1 MTEDSTNGQAR
12 SWLGRLA
19 HIFSSTPATRD
30 DITEILRSAY
40 DDKVIDSEA
49 LEIMEGALSVAD
61 QQVREIMVPRSQ
73 MTVIPETADIEEI
86 LALVTES
93 KHSRFPVI
101 GESIDDIKGVLLAK
115 ELLPL
120 LLTGKDNF
128 AISDVIRPA
137 NIIPESKRLNVL
149 LKEFREQRYHMA
161 IVMDEYASVAG
172 LVTIEDILEEIV
184 GEIEDETDLEEQ
196 HPIQRQEDASYQLP
210 ALTTIEEFNAFFNT
224 GFNEDDFDTI
234 GGLVIQA
241 FGHLPKVGEEV
252 SLDTYNF
259 TVIAGDERQ
268 IHQLAL
274 NCHDVSPR
282 QASQQ

>member
-1 MTEDSTNGQAR
+1 MNEDSTSGQAN

-19 HIFSSTPATRD
+19 RIFSSTPATRD

-40 DDKVIDSEA
+40 DDKVIDGEA

-61 QQVREIMVPRSQ
+61 QQVREIMVARSR
-73 MTVIPETADIEEI
+73 MTVIPESADIEEI
-86 LALVTES
+86 LTLVTES

-101 GESIDDIKGVLLAK
+101 GESIDDIKGILLAK

-120 LLTGKDNF
+120 LLEDRENLSI
-128 AISDVIRPA
+128 ADVIRPA

-196 HPIQRQEDASYQLP
+196 NPIQRLEDGSYQLP
-210 ALTTIEEFNAFFNT
+210 ALTTIEDFNEYFDS
-224 GFNEDDFDTI
+224 GFNEDEFDTI
-234 GGLVIQA
+234 GGLVTQA
-241 FGHLPKVGEEV
+241 FGHLPEVGEDV
-252 SLDTYNF
+252 SLDAYHFAVT
-259 TVIAGDERQ
+259 AGDERQ
-268 IHQLAL
+268 IHQLRLKCLDL
-274 NCHDVSPR
+274 NTEV
-282 QASQQ
+282 SQQ

>member
-1 MTEDSTNGQAR
+1 MTEGSTNGQAH
-12 SWLGRLA
+12 SWLGRLVR
-19 HIFSSTPATRD
+19 IFSSTPATRD

-40 DDKVIDSEA
+40 DDKVIDNEA

-61 QQVREIMVPRSQ
+61 QQVREIMIPRSR
-73 MTVIPETADIEEI
+73 MTVIPEAGDIEEI
-86 LALVTES
+86 LALVTDS

-101 GESIDDIKGVLLAK
+101 GDSIDDIKGILLAK

-120 LLTGKDNF
+120 LAQGKDNF
-128 AISDVIRPA
+128 SIADVIRPA

-184 GEIEDETDLEEQ
+184 GEIEDETDLEEKN
-196 HPIQRQEDASYQLP
+196 PIQRQEDDSYHLP
-210 ALTTIEEFNAFFNT
+210 ALTTIEDFNEFFGT
-224 GFNEDDFDTI
+224 GFNEDEFDTI
-234 GGLVIQA
+234 GGLVTQA
-241 FGHLPKVGEEV
+241 FGHLPKIGEEV
-252 SLDTYNF
+252 SLGAYHF
-259 TVIAGDERQ
+259 AVVAGDERQ

-274 NCHDVSPR
+274 KCQQPDAPR
-282 QASQQ
+282 E

>member
-1 MTEDSTNGQAR
+1 MTEDSTNGQAS

-19 HIFSSTPATRD
+19 RIFSSTPATRD
-30 DITEILRSAY
+30 DIAEILRSAY
-40 DDKVIDSEA
+40 DDQVIDGEA

-61 QQVREIMVPRSQ
+61 QQVREIMIARSR

-86 LALVTES
+86 LALVTDS

-101 GESIDDIKGVLLAK
+101 GESIDDIKGILLAK
-115 ELLPL
+115 DLLPL
-120 LLTGKDNF
+120 LLEGKEHF
-128 AISDVIRPA
+128 AIEDAIRPA

-196 HPIQRQEDASYQLP
+196 NPIQRQEDGSYQLP
-210 ALTTIEEFNAFFNT
+210 ALTTIEDFNEFFDA
-224 GFNEDDFDTI
+224 GFNEDEFDTI
-234 GGLVIQA
+234 GGLVTQA
-241 FGHLPKVGEEV
+241 FGHLPKIGESV
-252 SLDTYNF
+252 ALGNYFFIVT
-259 TVIAGDERQ
+259 AGDERK
-268 IHQLAL
+268 IHHLTL
-274 NCHDVSPR
+274 NKRDTEAAP
-282 QASQQ
+282 SQ

>member
-1 MTEDSTNGQAR
+1 MTEDSTNGQAH

-19 HIFSSTPATRD
+19 RIFSSTPATRD

-40 DDKVIDSEA
+40 DDKVIDNEA

-61 QQVREIMVPRSQ
+61 QQVREIMIPRSR
-73 MTVIPETADIEEI
+73 MTVIPESGDIEEV
-86 LALVTES
+86 LALVTDS

-101 GESIDDIKGVLLAK
+101 GDSIDDIKGILLAK

-120 LLTGKDNF
+120 LAQGKDNF
-128 AISDVIRPA
+128 AIADVIRPA

-184 GEIEDETDLEEQ
+184 GEIEDETDLEEKK
-196 HPIQRQEDASYQLP
+196 PIQRQEDSSYHLP
-210 ALTTIEEFNAFFNT
+210 ALTTIEDFNEFFGT
-224 GFNEDDFDTI
+224 GFNEDEFDTI
-234 GGLVIQA
+234 GGLVTQA
-241 FGHLPKVGEEV
+241 FGHLPKVGEKV
-252 SLDTYNF
+252 SLGEYHF
-259 TVIAGDERQ
+259 AVVAGDERQ

-274 NCHDVSPR
+274 KY
-282 QASQQ
+282 QQPGAPQD

>member
-61 QQVREIMVPRSQ
+61 QQVREIMVPRSR

-101 GESIDDIKGVLLAK
+101 GESIDDIKGILLAK

-120 LLTGKDNF
+120 LLTGKENF
-128 AISDVIRPA
+128 AIADVIRPA

-210 ALTTIEEFNAFFNT
+210 ALTTIEEFNEFFNT

-234 GGLVIQA
+234 GGLVTQA

-274 NCHDVSPR
+274 NCHDAVPQ

>member
-1 MTEDSTNGQAR
+1 MNEDSTNGQAS

-19 HIFSSTPATRD
+19 RIFSSTPATRD
-30 DITEILRSAY
+30 DIAEILRSAY
-40 DDKVIDSEA
+40 SDKVIDGEA
-49 LEIMEGALSVAD
+49 LEIMEGALSVAE
-61 QQVREIMVPRSQ
+61 QQVREIMVARSR
-73 MTVIPETADIEEI
+73 MTVIPETAGIEEI
-86 LALVTES
+86 LTLVTDS

-101 GESIDDIKGVLLAK
+101 GESIDDIKGILLAK

-120 LLTGKDNF
+120 LLKGRDNF
-128 AISDVIRPA
+128 TIAEVIRPA

-196 HPIQRQEDASYQLP
+196 NPIQQREDGSHQLP
-210 ALTTIEEFNAFFNT
+210 ALTTIEDFNEFFST
-224 GFNEDDFDTI
+224 GFNEDEFDTI
-234 GGLVIQA
+234 GGLVTQA

-252 SLDTYNF
+252 SLGAYHF

-268 IHQLAL
+268 IHQLTLKDNSA
-274 NCHDVSPR
+274 DA
-282 QASQQ
+282 QAS

>member
-1 MTEDSTNGQAR
+1 MTEGSTNGQAH
-12 SWLGRLA
+12 SWLGRLVR
-19 HIFSSTPATRD
+19 IFSSTPATRD

-40 DDKVIDSEA
+40 DDKVIDNEA

-61 QQVREIMVPRSQ
+61 QQVREIMVPRSR
-73 MTVIPETADIEEI
+73 MTVIPESADIEEI
-86 LALVTES
+86 LTLVTDS

-101 GESIDDIKGVLLAK
+101 GDSIDDIKGILLAK

-120 LLTGKDNF
+120 LLEDKEDL
-128 AISDVIRPA
+128 AITDVIRPA

-196 HPIQRQEDASYQLP
+196 NPIQRQKDGSHSLP
-210 ALTTIEEFNAFFNT
+210 ALTTIEDFNEFFNT
-224 GFNEDDFDTI
+224 GFNEDEFNTI
-234 GGLVIQA
+234 GGLVTQA
-241 FGHLPKVGEEV
+241 FGHLPQVGEEV
-252 SLDTYNF
+252 TLGEYAF
-259 TVIAGDERQ
+259 TVISGDDRQ

-274 NCHDVSPR
+274 KCREAEANE
-282 QASQQ
+282 Q

>member
-1 MTEDSTNGQAR
+1 MTEDSINGQTR
-12 SWLGRLA
+12 SWLDRLA
-19 HIFSSTPATRD
+19 RIFSSTPATRD

-40 DDKVIDSEA
+40 DDKVIDNEA

-61 QQVREIMVPRSQ
+61 QQVREIMVPRSR
-73 MTVIPETADIEEI
+73 MTVIPESSDIEEV
-86 LALVTES
+86 LTLVTES

-101 GESIDDIKGVLLAK
+101 GDSIDDIKGILLAK

-120 LLTGKDNF
+120 LLEDKESF
-128 AISDVIRPA
+128 AIADVIRPA

-196 HPIQRQEDASYQLP
+196 NPIQGQKDGSYRLP
-210 ALTTIEEFNAFFNT
+210 ALTTIEDFNEFFNT
-224 GFNEDDFDTI
+224 GFNEDEFNTI
-234 GGLVIQA
+234 GGLVTQA
-241 FGHLPKVGEEV
+241 FGHLPKIDEEV
-252 SLDTYNF
+252 ALGEYIF
-259 TVIAGDERQ
+259 TVINADERQ

-274 NCHDVSPR
+274 KYRETIPR
-282 QASQQ
+282 EQ

>member
-1 MTEDSTNGQAR
+1 MTEDSTNGQAN

-19 HIFSSTPATRD
+19 RIFSSTPATRD
-30 DITEILRSAY
+30 DIAEILRSAH

-61 QQVREIMVPRSQ
+61 QQVREIMVPRSR

-101 GESIDDIKGVLLAK
+101 GESIDDIKGILLAK

-120 LLTGKDNF
+120 LLEGRENF
-128 AISDVIRPA
+128 AIASVIRPA

-196 HPIQRQEDASYQLP
+196 HPIQRQEDGSYRLP
-210 ALTTIEEFNAFFNT
+210 ALTTIEDFNEFFNT

-241 FGHLPKVGEEV
+241 FGHLPNVGEEV
-252 SLDTYNF
+252 ALDTYNF

-274 NCHDVSPR
+274 NCHDAVPQ

>member
-12 SWLGRLA
+12 SWLGQLA
-19 HIFSSTPATRD
+19 RIFSSTPATRD

-40 DDKVIDSEA
+40 DDKVIDNEA

-61 QQVREIMVPRSQ
+61 QQVREIMVARSR
-73 MTVIPETADIEEI
+73 MTVIPESADIEEI
-86 LALVTES
+86 LTLVTDS

-101 GESIDDIKGVLLAK
+101 GDSTDDIKGILLAK

-120 LLTGKDNF
+120 LAQGKEKF
-128 AISDVIRPA
+128 AIADVIRPA

-196 HPIQRQEDASYQLP
+196 NLIQRQEDGSYQLS
-210 ALTTIEEFNAFFNT
+210 ALTAIDDFNEFFDT
-224 GFNEDDFDTI
+224 GFNEDEFDTI
-234 GGLVIQA
+234 GGLVTQA

-252 SLDTYNF
+252 SLGEYLF
-259 TVIAGDERQ
+259 TVVAGDERQ

-274 NCHDVSPR
+274 TCQQPDVPEN
-282 QASQQ
+282 

>member
-12 SWLGRLA
+12 SWMGRLA
-19 HIFSSTPATRD
+19 RIFSSTPATRD

-61 QQVREIMVPRSQ
+61 QQVREIMVPRSR
-73 MTVIPETADIEEI
+73 MTVIPETAEIEEI

-101 GESIDDIKGVLLAK
+101 GESIDDIKGILLAK

-120 LLTGKDNF
+120 LLEGKENF
-128 AISDVIRPA
+128 AIADVIRPA

-196 HPIQRQEDASYQLP
+196 NPIQRQADASYQLP
-210 ALTTIEEFNAFFNT
+210 ALTTIEDFNEFFNT
-224 GFNEDDFDTI
+224 GFNEDEFDTI
-234 GGLVIQA
+234 GGLVTQA

-252 SLDTYNF
+252 ALDAYNF
-259 TVIAGDERQ
+259 TVTAGDERQ

-274 NCHDVSPR
+274 KCHEAKP